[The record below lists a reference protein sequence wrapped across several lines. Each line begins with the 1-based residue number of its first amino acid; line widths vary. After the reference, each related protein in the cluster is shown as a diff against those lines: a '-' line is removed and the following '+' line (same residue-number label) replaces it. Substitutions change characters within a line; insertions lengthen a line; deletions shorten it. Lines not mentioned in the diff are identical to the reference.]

1 MNYHFLNKVIKRHR
15 KQKHFIDHSE
25 WVACYNWEKYKDY
38 NGSMKLPLSLKK
50 KKHSLLMLL

>member
-50 KKHSLLMLL
+50 KNILC